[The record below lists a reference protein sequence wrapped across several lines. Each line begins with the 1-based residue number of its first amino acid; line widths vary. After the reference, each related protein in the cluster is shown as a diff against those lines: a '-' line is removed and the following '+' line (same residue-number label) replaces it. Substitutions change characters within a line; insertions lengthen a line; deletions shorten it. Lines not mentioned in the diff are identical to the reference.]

1 MDANAL
7 TPALPA
13 WSGMAILGIVV
24 VMIATLWRIFSKAG
38 EAGWKCLLPIYGAV
52 VFQRILG
59 RPGWWVL
66 LLFIPVVNIVISL
79 VECFDLARVFGKGI
93 GHALGLIFL
102 GPIFAMWLA
111 FCPAEYVGP
120 DGKPKRSVH
129 KAAPAR
135 PSAAPKR
142 KAA

>member
-13 WSGMAILGIVV
+13 WSGFVIFGLVV
-24 VMIATLWRIFSKAG
+24 VMLATIWRIFSKAG

-59 RPGWWVL
+59 RPGWWVV

-79 VECFDLARVFGKGI
+79 VECFDLARVFGKGT
-93 GHALGLIFL
+93 GYGLGLVFL
-102 GPIFAMWLA
+102 GPIFAMALA
-111 FCPAEYVGP
+111 FGPAEYVGP
-120 DGKPKRSVH
+120 DGKPARKT
-129 KAAPAR
+129 AAR
-135 PSAAPKR
+135 PMR